1 MNPFKKPALSLLLA
15 MPMIASAAG
24 MGVYLP
30 VSVGTTSSVT
40 KDYDSSLFAD
50 EDLDVDFKPSAGLGL
65 AFDSNIGKDSLFNYR
80 LGLEFMKQKLDTV
93 NGDECVEDCDFG
105 TRFNMVHTF
114 GFGVVRTQTVRLWVG
129 PRLNIAYDSDTG
141 DNGYE
146 RVGFEFGIAPA
157 VGINVN
163 LGRVVSLAAD
173 LDYRFATTA
182 GAWDSDISLDGG
194 SYSGTT
200 RGATA
205 RFYLLFRF
213 GEQFQR
219 VPSQPAQSQV
229 IDSSL

>member
-1 MNPFKKPALSLLLA
+1 MNPFKKLALSLLLA
-15 MPMIASAAG
+15 MPMVACAAG

-65 AFDSNIGKDSLFNYR
+65 SFDSNIGKDRLFNYR

-93 NGDECVEDCDFG
+93 NGDGCVEDCDFG

-114 GFGVVRTQTVRLWVG
+114 GFGVLRTQTVRLWIG

-173 LDYRFATTA
+173 LDYRFASTA

-219 VPSQPAQSQV
+219 APGQPAQPQV

>member
-1 MNPFKKPALSLLLA
+1 MNTFKKLALSLLLA
-15 MPMIASAAG
+15 MPITSNAAG

-30 VSVGTTSSVT
+30 VSFGTTSSVT
-40 KDYDSSLFAD
+40 KDYDSDLFAD
-50 EDLDVDFKPSAGLGL
+50 QDLDVDFKPSAGLGL

-80 LGLEFMKQKLDTV
+80 LGLEVMKQKLDTV
-93 NGDECVEDCDFG
+93 DGDECVEDCDFG

-114 GFGVVRTQTVRLWVG
+114 GFGVLRTQTVRLWVG
-129 PRLNIAYDSDTG
+129 PRINIAFDSDSG

-146 RVGFEFGIAPA
+146 RVGFEFGVAPA
-157 VGINVN
+157 VGVNVN

-173 LDYRFATTA
+173 FDYRFASTA
-182 GAWDSDISLDGG
+182 GAWDSDIALDGG

-213 GEQFQR
+213 GEKFR
-219 VPSQPAQSQV
+219 TVPEQSVQPQV
-229 IDSSL
+229 IDNSL

>member
-1 MNPFKKPALSLLLA
+1 
-15 MPMIASAAG
+15 
-24 MGVYLP
+24 MGFYLP
-30 VSVGTTSSVT
+30 ISFATTSSVT
-40 KDYDSSLFAD
+40 KDYDYSLFPD
-50 EDLDVDFKPSAGLGL
+50 QDLDVDFKPSAGLGL

-80 LGLEFMKQKLDTV
+80 LGLEVMKQELDTV
-93 NGDECVEDCDFG
+93 NGDACVDDCDFG

-114 GFGVVRTQTVRLWVG
+114 GFGVLRTQTVRLWVG
-129 PRLNIAYDSDTG
+129 PRINIAYDSDTG

-146 RVGFEFGIAPA
+146 RIGFEFGIAPS

-173 LDYRFATTA
+173 LDYRFASTA

-200 RGATA
+200 RGLTA

-213 GEQFQR
+213 GERFQT
-219 VPSQPAQSQV
+219 VPSHPARSQV